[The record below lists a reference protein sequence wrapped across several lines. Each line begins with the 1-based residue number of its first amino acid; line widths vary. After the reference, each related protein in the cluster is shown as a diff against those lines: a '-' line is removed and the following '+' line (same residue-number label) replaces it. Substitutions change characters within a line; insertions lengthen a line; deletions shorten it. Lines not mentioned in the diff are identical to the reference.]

1 MHCKALSSSGNT
13 HGSSF
18 TARARGP
25 VRQSCLRR
33 GNFCVKAAASA
44 PVRPETE
51 VVADVRKKISMVQL
65 GCPKNTVDGKRFTS
79 LAILRC
85 RSLATFAAR
94 FTSTMSAS
102 CAPAVLASMPC
113 PWCHVSLQ
121 IAAKA
126 SELFTRHK
134 SR

>member
-1 MHCKALSSSGNT
+1 MHCKGLSSSGHT

-25 VRQSCLRR
+25 VRQSCIRR
-33 GNFCVKAAASA
+33 GKFRVKAAASA
-44 PVRPETE
+44 PVRPESE

-85 RSLATFAAR
+85 RSLATFAAH
-94 FTSTMSAS
+94 FTSTISVN

-113 PWCHVSLQ
+113 LGCPVSLQ

-126 SELFTRHK
+126 SELFTRHE